1 MTINT
6 EAELVSN
13 IEAEMPQPDE
23 AFDPAAH
30 AATMVGHHYRVGDY
44 YEVGREKV
52 REYARAVQDYHPV
65 HWDEDVAQE
74 YGYDGL
80 VAPSASSPWSGSW
93 PSASSS
99 SRSSPAT
106 T

>member
-6 EAELVSN
+6 GTDVETVQSTAAANGEPL
-13 IEAEMPQPDE
+13 
-23 AFDPAAH
+23 DPAAH
-30 AATMVGHHYRVGDY
+30 AAAMVGHHYRVDDY

-65 HWDEDVAQE
+65 HWDEDIAQE
-74 YGYDGL
+74 YGHDGL
-80 VAPSASSPWSGSW
+80 VAPLTFISWSEFW
-93 PSASSS
+93 PSASCS